1 MVEDIILHEYDNNA
15 MKTVVSNLK
24 VAYPNFYVK

>member
-15 MKTVVSNLK
+15 MKIVVSNLNF
-24 VAYPNFYVK
+24 AYPNF